1 MIRSRPIWLQRNATL
16 NLRTLIRSAYLLYFS
31 QPAAE
36 RSLLKAIRRKPIRSI
51 VELGIGF
58 SGRTKRLLEVASW
71 RADCQPLRYTG
82 IDLFE
87 ARPVAQGR
95 VPLKHAFADLR
106 LPEVRVQLVP
116 GEPDLALRRVAN
128 SLTATDLLLISAN
141 QNEQA
146 LAQAW
151 TWMPRM
157 LIEGSL
163 VFQEISAGGSG
174 STAWQALSLSDIQ
187 QRAAAASRS
196 LRKAA

>member
-1 MIRSRPIWLQRNATL
+1 
-16 NLRTLIRSAYLLYFS
+16 
-31 QPAAE
+31 
-36 RSLLKAIRRKPIRSI
+36 
-51 VELGIGF
+51 
-58 SGRTKRLLEVASW
+58 
-71 RADCQPLRYTG
+71 
-82 IDLFE
+82 
-87 ARPVAQGR
+87 
-95 VPLKHAFADLR
+95 
-106 LPEVRVQLVP
+106 VQLVP

-157 LIEGSL
+157 LTADSL
-163 VFQEISAGGSG
+163 IVQEIAAGDSRP
-174 STAWQALSLSDIQ
+174 TVWQPLSLSDIQ